1 MIQHR
6 VIFSIGSNLGD
17 RLAYLQKA
25 VLAIHEQIGTVTQ
38 VSAVFET
45 PPWGFVSTPFYNA
58 ALVVHTF
65 KEPQQILP
73 LFLSIEESL
82 GRKRSKDSGYQARTI
97 DIDLIAYDELLLES
111 ESLTIPHPFMHQRK
125 FVLAP
130 MQELTLE
137 WKHPVY
143 HKSIEELLLICPDD
157 ALVKKAATLK
167 NPLATFDFSRLHFLA
182 IEGNIGAGKTTLARK
197 IGEDFNVKNL
207 LEGFADNPFLPKFYK
222 NPARYA
228 LPLEMSFLADRYSQ
242 LSDDTNQPDLFS
254 PFIVSDYYLFKS
266 LIFAQVTLEADE
278 FRLYKSIFSIM
289 HSQAQKP
296 DLYIYLHQSTDQLLK
311 NIQKRGRSYE
321 ADIQANYLADINK
334 GYYEFMKTLP
344 SENTLIIDMTER
356 DFVNNPADYL
366 FILETIQSKINP
378 AQH

>member
-25 VLAIHEQIGTVTQ
+25 VFAIHEQIGTVTQ

-58 ALVVHTF
+58 VLVVHTF
-65 KEPQQILP
+65 KEPQQILS

-82 GRKRSKDSGYQARTI
+82 GRKRSKDTGYQARTI
-97 DIDLIAYDELLLES
+97 DIDLIAYDELLLDS
-111 ESLTIPHPFMHQRK
+111 ELLTIPHPFMHQRK
-125 FVLAP
+125 FVLVP
-130 MQELTLE
+130 MLDLEWE

-143 HKSIEELLLICPDD
+143 HKSIEELLLLCPDD
-157 ALVKKAATLK
+157 ALVKKVDILK
-167 NPLATFDFSRLHFLA
+167 KPLDAFDFSRLHFLA
-182 IEGNIGAGKTTLARK
+182 IEGNIGAGKTTLAQK
-197 IGEDFNVKNL
+197 IAEDFTAKSL

-242 LSDDTNQPDLFS
+242 LSDDVNQPDLFS

-278 FRLYKSIFSIM
+278 FRLYKNIFDIM
-289 HSQAQKP
+289 HHQAQKP
-296 DLYIYLHQSTDQLLK
+296 DLYVYLHQSTDQLLK

-321 ADIQANYLADINK
+321 TDIQASYLTNINK

-344 SENTLIIDMTER
+344 PENVLIIDMTEK
-356 DFVNNPADYL
+356 DFVYNPTDYL
-366 FILETIQSKINP
+366 FILDAIQSKIN
-378 AQH
+378 QT